1 MEAGNDQI
9 LTTRI
14 RSKYRALE
22 ARLRRQR
29 ASALIFPAGLHQL
42 RSAGSGFTKARIM
55 WQAISGEEAMVYAQQ
70 QRSYQCDR
78 CGSPEIV
85 ALSLLYERGTRTRS
99 GPAYWGI
106 SQSFSAQNA
115 EPPRQK
121 GYGGPGLLC
130 GFLLA
135 FLSFWFGLSLRHTRN
150 SRELRSTCFSFS
162 RCWRWLA
169 SLDLP

>member
-1 MEAGNDQI
+1 
-9 LTTRI
+9 
-14 RSKYRALE
+14 
-22 ARLRRQR
+22 
-29 ASALIFPAGLHQL
+29 
-42 RSAGSGFTKARIM
+42 
-55 WQAISGEEAMVYAQQ
+55 MVYAQQ